1 MSEWRVMD
9 HLPSE
14 KFEDSKEL
22 DSTARHNSG
31 KEMEKEK
38 LQSEE
43 IDRPDLVPSL
53 DHFDLADY
61 VLDDLSFDFNERHS
75 DNDSE
80 FSFIEIHVPGT
91 QDRDAG
97 LSNEEYTIPNTP
109 SSSEWS
115 LLECGQTSD
124 IDVSDADLE
133 EVVET
138 KSSCSDVQS
147 DEVTENRTESTQK
160 CTKQNKADRTALTS
174 NKKGKARSQYN
185 ADLMMQLFGGL
196 SMCGQQEEA
205 SLLEVQ
211 ECTETVQSAS
221 KIPSLTDLCMKKIHL
236 YRKSPLLKRI
246 IQSSKFPVGL
256 KKTILSS
263 NLQYSVTKSTL
274 SWLLQNLS
282 VLETKLAR
290 YDQRYPYT
298 SRLKDGNSLL
308 FDCMSNIWK
317 QSDDVSSVLMDV
329 CFDRYVINSFIF
341 YEQLDFNIGESLF
354 LLYVLSQ
361 RKIRENWN
369 YLGNMIYT

>member
-1 MSEWRVMD
+1 MD
-9 HLPSE
+9 HLPSKE
-14 KFEDSKEL
+14 FEDSKEL
-22 DSTARHNSG
+22 DSTATNRHNSG
-31 KEMEKEK
+31 KEMDKK
-38 LQSEE
+38 NRQSDES
-43 IDRPDLVPSL
+43 DRQELVPSL
-53 DHFDLADY
+53 DQFDLADY
-61 VLDDLSFDFNERHS
+61 VLDDLSFDFSERHS

-80 FSFIEIHVPGT
+80 FSFIEIPGT

-97 LSNEEYTIPNTP
+97 LSNKEYTIPNTP

-124 IDVSDADLE
+124 IMIDVSDADLE

-138 KSSCSDVQS
+138 KSQCSDVQS
-147 DEVTENRTESTQK
+147 NEVTDDRTESTQK
-160 CTKQNKADRTALTS
+160 CTKQNKADRRELTS
-174 NKKGKARSQYN
+174 SKKGKVRSQYN

-317 QSDDVSSVLMDV
+317 QSDDVSSVLIDV

-354 LLYVLSQ
+354 LLCFQQYV
-361 RKIRENWN
+361 
-369 YLGNMIYT
+369 

>member
-1 MSEWRVMD
+1 MD
-9 HLPSE
+9 HLPSKE
-14 KFEDSKEL
+14 FEDSKEL
-22 DSTARHNSG
+22 DSTAIDRHNSG
-31 KEMEKEK
+31 KEMENEK

-43 IDRPDLVPSL
+43 SDRPDLVPSL

-61 VLDDLSFDFNERHS
+61 VLDLSFDFNECHS

-138 KSSCSDVQS
+138 KSPCSDVQS

-160 CTKQNKADRTALTS
+160 CNKQSRADRRALTS

-196 SMCGQQEEA
+196 SMRSQQEEA
-205 SLLEVQ
+205 PLLEVQ
-211 ECTETVQSAS
+211 ECTDTVQSAS

-290 YDQRYPYT
+290 YDQRCPYT

>member
-1 MSEWRVMD
+1 MD

-22 DSTARHNSG
+22 DSTATDRHNSG

-138 KSSCSDVQS
+138 KNPCSDVQS

-160 CTKQNKADRTALTS
+160 CTKQNKADRRALIFTS